1 MEKTTSYEGWIDH
14 DVYDSDGD
22 KIGSIDA
29 IYYDDITGRPEW
41 LAVRTGFFGMN
52 TSFVPIAGATFYD
65 DDLQV
70 PYTKDTVK
78 KAPNTDPH
86 TLDTGAL
93 GPQPQGGAAPVRSL
107 RVRLRRPQL
116 RHLPEDRHRL
126 QGPLDGAQRRCRDS
140 CRPARPACAAT
151 SSPRHGGS
159 TTPGRSPTGGGA
171 ALGG

>member
-41 LAVRTGFFGMN
+41 LAVRTGLFGMN
-52 TSFVPIAGATFYD
+52 TSFVPISGATVYN

-93 GPQPQGGAAPVRSL
+93 GLGSRDEQRLFDHYGFAYDDRSYGTYPRIDTDFKVRSME
-107 RVRLRRPQL
+107 RSDFAETVPSGKTRLRRYVVT
-116 RHLPEDRHRL
+116 ET
-126 QGPLDGAQRRCRDS
+126 RR
-140 CRPARPACAAT
+140 
-151 SSPRHGGS
+151 
-159 TTPGRSPTGGGA
+159 
-171 ALGG
+171 